1 MLKNILETLY
11 PLAGESTDGQMVIA
25 AGPYISGPDSP
36 KKVTG
41 PYITGKPKKS
51 TD

>member
-11 PLAGESTDGQMVIA
+11 PLAGETKDGKKVIA